1 MAGNGMLGQVLERF
15 GLTLLTVEA
24 GTMDRDR
31 RVSGVVLYDQV
42 DPPEVRE
49 GSIVL
54 GVGVHGVDQI
64 AELMG
69 VLGAHGACALLV
81 REPIIV
87 TEAIGTIAKEQDIA
101 LLSLVR
107 GASWIQ
113 VADILTPARHRDGEQ
128 IWRSSVTSGDGLDL
142 FEVANSV
149 SALLGAPVTIEDLS
163 SRILAFSADQGESDE
178 ARKASVLGHQV
189 PKVYNDPMIN
199 CGVFRR
205 LYASPCPIY
214 IESIAEGCRPRVV
227 MRICAGDEVL
237 GSIWAVVDDPL
248 DPQRERAMTEAA
260 GVAAIAMLRT
270 RIATDVSRRIRTTTV
285 VSLIEGGAIA
295 RQAAAKMRGHVTG
308 GCVLAAGLQTGDVVD
323 HAGTSADLE
332 RTASAFLM
340 LLHAEIPAALTAVV
354 DDTVYAV
361 VPTYDGMP
369 VDLRHV
375 RRLAGEFVRRLG
387 RDCDRIAVGV
397 GEPVDDVAE
406 LDRSRREADLVLR
419 VLRTAPAS
427 PPQRVAVAGEVQ
439 VQSLLLRL
447 SDLMARDRQT
457 VTGPIAALREY
468 DAQHQS
474 MLEET
479 LRSWLDNFGDVGAA
493 AAALHVHKNT
503 FRYRLGRVVE
513 ITSVDLDDPEERF
526 RLMLQFRLA
535 AYTFRL
541 RGQSSSGTSSVC
553 MR

>member
-1 MAGNGMLGQVLERF
+1 MADNGMLGHVLERF

-31 RVSGVVLYDQV
+31 RVSDVVLYDQV
-42 DPPEVRE
+42 DPPEVQE

-64 AELMG
+64 AELMDE
-69 VLGAHGACALLV
+69 LGGHDACALIV
-81 REPIIV
+81 REPIVV
-87 TEAIGTIAKEQDIA
+87 TCAIRAIAKDQDIA

-113 VADILTPARHRDGEQ
+113 VAGILTPARHLDSEQ
-128 IWRSSVTSGDGLDL
+128 LWPSSVPPRDGLDL

-163 SRILAFSADQGESDE
+163 SHILAFSADQKESDE

-189 PKVYNDPMIN
+189 PKVYNDPMIS

-205 LYASPCPIY
+205 LYASARPIY
-214 IESIAEGCRPRVV
+214 VESIAEGVRARAA

-248 DPQRERAMTEAA
+248 DPQRERAMIEAA

-270 RIATDVSRRIRTTTV
+270 RIATDTSRRMRTATV
-285 VSLIEGGAIA
+285 ASLIEGGGAA
-295 RQAAAKMRGHVTG
+295 REIAAKMRGHVTG
-308 GCVLAAGLQTGDVVD
+308 GCVVAASLQTRGVADD
-323 HAGTSADLE
+323 AGASADLE
-332 RTASAFLM
+332 RAASAFLM
-340 LLHAEIPAALTAVV
+340 LIHAEIPAALTAVV
-354 DDTVYAV
+354 DHTVYAV
-361 VPTYDGMP
+361 VPAYDDTP

-375 RRLAGEFVRRLG
+375 RRLAQEFARRLG

-419 VLRTAPAS
+419 VLRTAPAG
-427 PPQRVAVAGEVQ
+427 PQRVAVAGEVQ

-447 SDLMARDRQT
+447 SDLMARDHQT

-474 MLEET
+474 KLEET
-479 LRSWLDNFGDVGAA
+479 LRSWLDSFGDVGAA

-503 FRYRLGRVVE
+503 FRYRLSRVIEVA
-513 ITSVDLDDPEERF
+513 SVDLGDPEERF
-526 RLMLQFRLA
+526 RLMLQFRLTA
-535 AYTFRL
+535 
-541 RGQSSSGTSSVC
+541 
-553 MR
+553 